1 MIQSRDLTYK
11 YQGGP
16 QIRFPDFQVASGEVL
31 LILGESGCGKTT
43 LLHLLAGLRRPTTG
57 QIKLDQQQLTD
68 LPSNALD
75 QFRGQNIGM
84 VYQQSYFIEALSIE
98 ENLLLSPY
106 VVDKQRATSI
116 ANKLGIGD
124 QLKKLPASL
133 SIGQQQRA
141 AIARAVMNQP
151 KMILADEPTSALD
164 DKNCTYVL
172 NLLREEAVA
181 NDAVLIIVTHDNR
194 LKAEVEDFIQ
204 LNPL

>member
-124 QLKKLPASL
+124 QLK
-133 SIGQQQRA
+133 
-141 AIARAVMNQP
+141 
-151 KMILADEPTSALD
+151 
-164 DKNCTYVL
+164 
-172 NLLREEAVA
+172 
-181 NDAVLIIVTHDNR
+181 
-194 LKAEVEDFIQ
+194 
-204 LNPL
+204 